1 MLEEKLV
8 AIDSGIDDA
17 SERTREIATILRALR
32 KSSGVGNL
40 AQVHRQMTDL
50 NLRVDRLREIS
61 NEFQTVLAFDEE
73 NYLGSEA
80 FLQELTKAAAAIGV
94 QIVEGHDC
102 LYIYPT
108 SLRVNPQKRCL
119 VVGRRRDARIRPT
132 FVAQELKRLQDDS
145 GRISES
151 AFLEILFQ
159 AYLLLARGAAS
170 GADGS
175 VIKLSEIYG
184 VLTLLPQVS
193 KEYTPEEFA
202 IDVYR
207 LDRSGLQR
215 TRTGAAVSFPA
226 STGTRASSGV
236 LSVVSPSG
244 EEIRYFG
251 VSFHAVQPGS
261 LNHDDETA
269 MD

>member
-61 NEFQTVLAFDEE
+61 HEFQTVLAFDEE

-193 KEYTPEEFA
+193 KEPGLHA
-202 IDVYR
+202 GDP
-207 LDRSGLQR
+207 LHGLPACRSEALLRQQR
-215 TRTGAAVSFPA
+215 DSSAQRVLAGHA
-226 STGTRASSGV
+226 RAGIADAGFSNW
-236 LSVVSPSG
+236 P
-244 EEIRYFG
+244 
-251 VSFHAVQPGS
+251 
-261 LNHDDETA
+261 
-269 MD
+269 